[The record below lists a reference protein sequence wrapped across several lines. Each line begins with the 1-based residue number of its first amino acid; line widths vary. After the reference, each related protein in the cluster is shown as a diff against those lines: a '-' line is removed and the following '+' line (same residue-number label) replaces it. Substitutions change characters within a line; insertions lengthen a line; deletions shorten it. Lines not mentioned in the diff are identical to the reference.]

1 MKGKTLGA
9 AIKLIIFAVITT
21 VAAGLLG
28 VVISN
33 RTFGPT
39 TTYHAVFTDV
49 TDLLAGND
57 VRLAGVRVG
66 TVKSI
71 SVIPVTINGHTV
83 QQAEVG
89 FTVDKSVPMT
99 TSTKVEVHYLNLV
112 GQRYIDVI
120 AEPGAGTPQNA
131 DSIIGCQGTVSAGDD
146 NPDCTFDRSRTKP
159 AVDLTALFNG
169 FRPLFQALSPKDVNN
184 FSLEIIKTLQGEGGT
199 IDSLIKQT
207 ASLTKTV
214 ANRDAVIGQVVDNL
228 LTVLNTVQK
237 RNSGLDET
245 ITQLQRLVTGLAG
258 DRNTIAAS
266 LQHID
271 DLATNSTSLISG
283 IRPYLPKDLKALAQL
298 THNLNVTKDVD
309 GTGHNALAAFLDRE
323 PAKLTR
329 ITRTAT
335 YGGYFNF
342 WLCELDVANLPFKL
356 TPINPSVNAPSCPE
370 AS

>member
-1 MKGKTLGA
+1 VKGKTLGA
-9 AIKLIIFAVITT
+9 AIKLIIFAVVTT

-39 TTYHAVFTDV
+39 TTYHADFKDV
-49 TDLLAGND
+49 TDLLSGND

-71 SVIPVTINGHTV
+71 KVVQVKDPDTGTTANEAQVSFSV
-83 QQAEVG
+83 
-89 FTVDKSVPMT
+89 DRDVPI
-99 TSTKVEVHYLNLV
+99 TSTTRVEVHYLNLV
-112 GQRYIDVI
+112 GQRYLDLVETPGDGATQNPNAVID
-120 AEPGAGTPQNA
+120 AA
-131 DSIIGCQGTVSAGDD
+131 
-146 NPDCTFDRSRTKP
+146 RTSP

-169 FRPLFQALSPKDVNN
+169 FRPLFQALTPSDVNS
-184 FSLEIIKTLQGEGGT
+184 FALEIVKTLQGEGGT
-199 IDSLIKQT
+199 VDSLLTQT

-237 RNSGLDET
+237 RNTGLDET

-266 LQHID
+266 LTHID
-271 DLATNSTSLISG
+271 DLATNSTTLIAG
-283 IRPYLPKDLKALAQL
+283 VRPYLPADLKSLAQL
-298 THNLNVTKDVD
+298 AKNLNTAKNSD
-309 GTGHNALAAFLDRE
+309 GKNALSEELDIL
-323 PAKLTR
+323 PAKLNR

-342 WLCELDVANLPFKL
+342 WLCELDVADLPFDL
-356 TPINPSVNAPSCPE
+356 GPPPGSAPSCPA